1 LGLPI
6 FNPKYYHMTDIA
18 KFRGKPKPDRVLSS
32 WHEKE
37 NVLKILLS
45 NNYDY
50 KLTSE
55 QTGVPQNTLRTWRK
69 RYINGVKDAI
79 KEQVDKFESEVVVA
93 AKTVELVKNDFVED
107 VILAKKLTLQ
117 QLVKLIPKEKNLSRV
132 TEALKLL
139 HEMSTE
145 IDPLS
150 ENGKTVNNYINV
162 IKEMYQ
168 IKDK

>member
-1 LGLPI
+1 
-6 FNPKYYHMTDIA
+6 
-18 KFRGKPKPDRVLSS
+18 
-32 WHEKE
+32 
-37 NVLKILLS
+37 
-45 NNYDY
+45 
-50 KLTSE
+50 
-55 QTGVPQNTLRTWRK
+55 
-69 RYINGVKDAI
+69 
-79 KEQVDKFESEVVVA
+79 
-93 AKTVELVKNDFVED
+93 LVKNDFVED